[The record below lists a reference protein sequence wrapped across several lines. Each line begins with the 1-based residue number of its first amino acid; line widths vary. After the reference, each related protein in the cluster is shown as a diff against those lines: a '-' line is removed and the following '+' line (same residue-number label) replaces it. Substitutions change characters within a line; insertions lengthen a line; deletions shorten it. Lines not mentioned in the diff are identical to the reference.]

1 MMRSIKRFIGNV
13 YNLIRWFPVIW
24 KDRDWDDHYIWE
36 ILKFKLKNQ
45 AKYIG
50 DRDIHTRAKYDAEK
64 MMLCVRLIDKIQDE
78 YYLMEHMDYHES
90 DYNWLDIE
98 DEPDYKE
105 LEIVEV
111 SERYDEYFNQHRAA
125 VRKILANK
133 EHQIF
138 ELTEEKYKKRLAMNL
153 SHYNEKRAQDILF
166 RLLNRDIRGWWD

>member
-1 MMRSIKRFIGNV
+1 MRLIKRFIGNV
-13 YNLIRWFPVIW
+13 YNLIRWFPVVW

-50 DRDIHTRAKYDAEK
+50 DRDTHTQSKYDAEK
-64 MMLCVRLIDKIQDE
+64 MMLCVRLIDKVQHE
-78 YYLMEHMDYHES
+78 YYSAEYMDYHES
-90 DYNWLDIE
+90 DYNWLDVE
-98 DEPDYKE
+98 DKPDYKE
-105 LEIVEV
+105 LNIVEV

-138 ELTEEKYKKRLAMNL
+138 ELAEEEYKRRLAMNL

>member
-1 MMRSIKRFIGNV
+1 MRLIKRFIGNV

-24 KDRDWDDHYIWE
+24 KDRDWDDYYIWE

-50 DRDIHTRAKYDAEK
+50 DSDTHTRAKYNAEK
-64 MMLCVRLIDKIQDE
+64 MMLCARLIDKVQDE

-90 DYNWLDIE
+90 DYNWLDVE
-98 DEPDYKE
+98 DKPGYKE
-105 LEIVEV
+105 LEIIEV

-138 ELTEEKYKKRLAMNL
+138 ELAEEKYKKRLAMNL

>member
-1 MMRSIKRFIGNV
+1 MRLIKRFIGNV

-24 KDRDWDDHYIWE
+24 KDRDWDDYYIWE

-50 DRDIHTRAKYDAEK
+50 DSDTHTRAKYNAEK
-64 MMLCVRLIDKIQDE
+64 MMLCVRLIDKVQDE

-138 ELTEEKYKKRLAMNL
+138 ELTEEEYKKRLAMNL